1 MKKQYYNKIKIQK
14 YKNDKYSD
22 VCFYFFVCKTRIYL
36 RILFYL
42 ATKL

>member
-1 MKKQYYNKIKIQK
+1 MKKQYYNKIEIRK
-14 YKNDKYSD
+14 YTNNKYYD
-22 VCFYFFVCKTRIYL
+22 VCFCKTPIYL